1 MHVKNHAIRIFHN
14 LRGAIKFSKPSL
26 DFYSGRRGDVVDIY
40 VNPAPRLPGKTCCG
54 IYLSIRGLKCYCL
67 QSVNSRRNSASVS
80 SSESKC
86 PHKADRPLNVR
97 SGSAMGN
104 KEMRKQGTIP

>member
-1 MHVKNHAIRIFHN
+1 MQDHAIRIFHN

-54 IYLSIRGLKCYCL
+54 IYLSIRGLKRYCL
-67 QSVNSRRNSASVS
+67 QSVNSPRNSASVS

-86 PHKADRPLNVR
+86 PHKADGPLNVR